1 MNLFS
6 PSALLTG
13 FTREKV
19 PFMVCSQACIYLDFK
34 SHYQV
39 LLVDSFFALIGFSVC
54 IQWTEKGNSVVHF
67 LVVSRWCTEK
77 QNDFNL
83 TGFLILKS
91 ETFTIRLLGSLFA
104 NGIWQQDEQNLAL

>member
-13 FTREKV
+13 FTWEKV
-19 PFMVCSQACIYLDFK
+19 PCMVYSQACIYLDFK
-34 SHYQV
+34 KHYQV

-54 IQWTEKGNSVVHF
+54 MQQTEKGNSVVHF
-67 LVVSRWCTEK
+67 LVVSRWCKEK

-83 TGFLILKS
+83 SYFEIS
-91 ETFTIRLLGSLFA
+91 
-104 NGIWQQDEQNLAL
+104 NLYHQVVRFFVC